1 MSTARNR
8 FGVSI
13 LVALV
18 LAVLLAPVPADAAA
32 RVVQPANASIGLG
45 DDLGLGG
52 IDTLAS
58 LTSTRTQLAV
68 GMGAGVPLLIIGC
81 MVRRRIYADVEAASE
96 PGSRERDRAPRLTT
110 ADAACWRF
118 VRSPF
123 ERTVVE

>member
-32 RVVQPANASIGLG
+32 RVAQPASASAGLG

-52 IDTLAS
+52 IEQIAS
-58 LTSTRTQLAV
+58 LTSTRTQIAMGL
-68 GMGAGVPLLIIGC
+68 GAGVPLLIIGC
-81 MVRRRIYADVEAASE
+81 MVRRRIYAEA
-96 PGSRERDRAPRLTT
+96 
-110 ADAACWRF
+110 
-118 VRSPF
+118 
-123 ERTVVE
+123 

>member
-81 MVRRRIYADVEAASE
+81 MVRRRIYADV
-96 PGSRERDRAPRLTT
+96 
-110 ADAACWRF
+110 
-118 VRSPF
+118 
-123 ERTVVE
+123 